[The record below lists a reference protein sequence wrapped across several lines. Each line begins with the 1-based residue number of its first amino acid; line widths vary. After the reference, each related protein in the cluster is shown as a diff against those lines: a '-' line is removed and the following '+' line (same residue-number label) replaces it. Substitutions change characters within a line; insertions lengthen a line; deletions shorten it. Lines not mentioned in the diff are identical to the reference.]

1 MNIISMLGVNPM
13 PYCPRC
19 GKEVSNEISFCPQCG
34 TALGATIQSNTSRM
48 LVTVPVR
55 ANIPRRP
62 DLLGL
67 ISAGAVLILVGLT
80 WYRYAIDHSMISNY
94 IQKMADKNVFIKP
107 PLALLDPIIFFF
119 YAVGVWGIVLSG
131 LRLVLEKNLRK
142 AFGDLFGC
150 FFSFFCA
157 FLLTNYAANVFTEQI
172 VGAYFMVAIGLL
184 IAANAIVSLVFREK
198 K

>member
-1 MNIISMLGVNPM
+1 M

-34 TALGATIQSNTSRM
+34 AALGATTQPATSRIR
-48 LVTVPVR
+48 VTVPVR
-55 ANIPRRP
+55 ANIPRSS

-67 ISAGAVLILVGLT
+67 ISVGAFLVLVGLT
-80 WYRYAIDHSMISNY
+80 WYRYAIDPSMISNY
-94 IQKMADKNVFIKP
+94 IQKMVDKNVFIKP
-107 PLALLDPIIFFF
+107 PLSLLDPMIVFF
-119 YAVGVWGIVLSG
+119 YAVGAWGIVLSG
-131 LRLVLEKNLRK
+131 LRLVLEKNVRK
-142 AFGDLFGC
+142 AMGDLFGC

-172 VGAYFMVAIGLL
+172 MGAYFIVAIGLL